1 MINRRACLP
10 KIALR
15 ENMSSNTNKNWLPE
29 IVYEEIED
37 GVSSKIPFIH
47 IPDDVDDPPLLFIF
61 LSRKTGEVEPGPE
74 GEEIPVVD
82 MTLHQYIDMQRLQAR
97 LSSEDFDKVRA
108 AVGLEP
114 RADAAAKGKRITSN
128 IRSQVEK
135 S

>member
-1 MINRRACLP
+1 MTN
-10 KIALR
+10 
-15 ENMSSNTNKNWLPE
+15 STNKNWLPE

-47 IPDDVDDPPLLFIF
+47 VPDDTPDPALLFIF

-74 GEEIPVVD
+74 GEEVPVVD
-82 MTLHQYIDMQRLQAR
+82 MELHQYVDMQRLQAQ
-97 LSSEDFDKVRA
+97 LSAEDFDKVRA

-114 RADAAAKGKRITSN
+114 RADAAAKGKQITSN
-128 IRSQVEK
+128 VRSRVEN

>member
-1 MINRRACLP
+1 MN
-10 KIALR
+10 
-15 ENMSSNTNKNWLPE
+15 NKNWLPE

-47 IPDDVDDPPLLFIF
+47 VPDDTPDPVRLYIF

-74 GEEIPVVD
+74 GEEVPVVD
-82 MTLHQYIDMQRLQAR
+82 MELHQYVDMQRLQTQ
-97 LSSEDFDKVRA
+97 LSAEDFDKVRA

-114 RADAAAKGKRITSN
+114 RADAAAKGKQITSN
-128 IRSQVEK
+128 VRNRVEN